1 MFLLINN
8 TIALTLT
15 LNAAVVRY
23 FMYSSFFH
31 CAMNDVLPLLACISQ
46 RERKRS
52 EMAQKHTTYEAAAES
67 SQK

>member
-31 CAMNDVLPLLACISQ
+31 CAMNDDVLPLLSCISQ
-46 RERKRS
+46 REKKRS
-52 EMAQKHTTYEAAAES
+52 EMAQKHTTYEAAES